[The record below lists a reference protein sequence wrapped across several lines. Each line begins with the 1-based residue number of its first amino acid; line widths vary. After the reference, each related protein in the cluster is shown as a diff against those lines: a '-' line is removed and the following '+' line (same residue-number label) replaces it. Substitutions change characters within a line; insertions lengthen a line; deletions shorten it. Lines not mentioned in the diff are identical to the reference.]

1 VLACTPH
8 PGLGTVVY
16 RHVQIDLATCK
27 QQAAPTAHPVSD
39 GLTVRARHGSQVLL
53 FKGKVVLIVHERYGK
68 DTPEGVPGPIVRIG
82 LSPDRRWALYA
93 IDPMGSASIAADGL
107 PVRAIRV
114 TGGRSYPVASGLWA
128 DDYRAW
134 CGGRLVVTAG
144 LDRIATHNK
153 RLIVTGPPGWKPHRV
168 VSRPR
173 MSFGSLVCD
182 GSNGIVVQGQP
193 SNTDANFFHTH
204 WSLYRVGLDGSMSR
218 LTSPPAGHADESPKV
233 AGGVVYFVRSTHGNG
248 ELYALQ
254 NGKVVG
260 PLLSLG
266 YSLGYYGHQA
276 WPYSVTR

>member
-16 RHVQIDLATCK
+16 RHVATNLATC
-27 QQAAPTAHPVSD
+27 ARRPAPPSPRPSD
-39 GLTVRARHGSQVLL
+39 GVTVRATRGSQALL
-53 FKGKVVLIVHERYGK
+53 FKGRVVLTIHERYGK
-68 DTPEGVPGPIVRIG
+68 DTPEGVPGPLWPFG
-82 LSPDRRWALYA
+82 TSPDGRWVLYT
-93 IDPMGSASIAADGL
+93 IDPFGSASIPADGL
-107 PVRAIRV
+107 QLKAIRV
-114 TGGRSYPVASGLWA
+114 TGGRSYALPLGLLY

-134 CGGRLVVTAG
+134 CGNRLVMTAG
-144 LDRIATHNK
+144 GDRIAVHGK

-168 VSRPR
+168 VADPR

-182 GSNGIVVQGQP
+182 GDGIVVQGQP
-193 SNTDANFFHTH
+193 SSTDANFFHTH

-218 LTSPPAGHADESPKV
+218 LTSPPARYADESPKV
-233 AGGVVYFVRSTHGNG
+233 ARGVVYFVRSTHGNG
-248 ELYALQ
+248 KLYALQ
-254 NGKVVG
+254 NGKVIG